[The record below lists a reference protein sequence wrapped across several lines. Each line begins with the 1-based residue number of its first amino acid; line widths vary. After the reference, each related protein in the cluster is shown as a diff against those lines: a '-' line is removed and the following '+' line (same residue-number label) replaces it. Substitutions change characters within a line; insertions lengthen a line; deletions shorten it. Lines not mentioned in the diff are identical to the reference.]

1 MTKAGIRRVAEKDME
16 RWSEWFA
23 WRDPADVLPDDA
35 FDCPGNHERPPR
47 TALGRFIHDG
57 AAAAHMAGSAFR
69 PGFVEFAEFVMRP
82 TQTAV
87 ECGYIHELF
96 LQLHPLEAKLMSYNM
111 GVTTFELAR
120 ALRNSG
126 VHNAFVVDWI
136 NSYAPD
142 YSTPRHLR
150 KIADHWGDDRLMPLI
165 SREVLKRLGRVV
177 V

>member
-1 MTKAGIRRVAEKDME
+1 MAEKGIE

-35 FDCPGNHERPPR
+35 FACPGNHERPPR

-69 PGFVEFAEFVMRP
+69 PGFVEFAEFVRRP

-87 ECGYIHELF
+87 ERGYIHELF
-96 LQLHPLEAKLMSYNM
+96 LQLHPVEAKLMSCNM

-136 NSYAPD
+136 NNYAPG

-150 KIADHWGDDRLMPLI
+150 KIADHWGDDRFMPLI
-165 SREVLKRLGRVV
+165 SREELKRLVRVLV
-177 V
+177 